1 MPAIPV
7 NLAIRKELLAIRPL
21 LINRECT
28 PRILVVTDGL
38 DYDPSN
44 GFGLTEFVAALRASK
59 IHGLTPI
66 VTTAF
71 RGGGAGSG
79 ADLPGFDFVTGLTQ
93 TYDVMFLFA
102 SRRSAKD
109 APGLGSNLPQA
120 EVDAIA
126 AFMAAGKGVFATG
139 DHEDLGAAMCG
150 NLPRIRQMRLWFNE
164 DGAPPAGTDHRITT
178 NSPGADGVFAFDD
191 QSDELPQKIYPRYC
205 QSAPGVA
212 TPHALLQAP
221 SVTVGQTWQPIEVAP
236 DHPHE
241 GECVV
246 PPSLVT
252 PATIGTLSIDEW
264 PAVGG
269 VRPAPEVI
277 AFGMNYG
284 GAFPGKDAI
293 RDPRAFGVIGA
304 YDGHLG
310 GVGRIAVDS
319 TWHHFIN
326 INIDGTGTAQ
336 QALKPGGVPSA
347 ALNALYAY
355 WQNLATWLMP
365 SRVRRCLL
373 IARVAELV
381 LRYPLIEEL
390 PPLPWP
396 PPGPDPVP
404 DLGRRVIAELR
415 RSLPP
420 AEADTMIA
428 DLRAAAFGR
437 DVGAHGDAIDEV
449 AVGAVVG
456 WLRAHGA
463 DPSTLA
469 ERIGDPHDLA
479 QRLPA
484 ELRRPLAGAIAHV
497 RAQVDKRRAR
507 TERLDEAHAHLLRT
521 LG

>member
-1 MPAIPV
+1 MPDFSTI
-7 NLAIRKELLAIRPL
+7 AIRKDLLAVRELLLR
-21 LINRECT
+21 RECT
-28 PRILVVTDGL
+28 PRILVVADGL
-38 DYDPSN
+38 DFNASN
-44 GFGLTEFVAALRASK
+44 DFGLSEFVAALRAAK
-59 IHGLTPI
+59 VHGHTPI
-66 VTTAF
+66 VTTAY
-71 RGGGAGSG
+71 RGPGAGTG
-79 ADLPGFDFVTGLTQ
+79 ADIAGFDFVSGLTK

-102 SRRSAKD
+102 AERAAKD
-109 APGLGSNLPQA
+109 KPGVGSNLPQA

-164 DGAPPAGTDHRITT
+164 DGAPPADTDKRNTT
-178 NSPGADGVFAFDD
+178 NSPGADGMFVFAD
-191 QSDELPQKIYPRYC
+191 QSDELPQKIYPRYY
-205 QSAPGVA
+205 QTAPGVSA
-212 TPHALLQAP
+212 PHALLQAP
-221 SVTVGQTWQPIEVAP
+221 SLTVNQTWQPIEVAP

-246 PPSLVT
+246 PGSLVT
-252 PATIGTLSIDEW
+252 PATIGTLTIDEW
-264 PAVGG
+264 PAVAG

-304 YDGHLG
+304 YDGHQG
-310 GVGRIAVDS
+310 GVGRVAVDS

-326 INIDGTGTAQ
+326 INIDGTGTSQ
-336 QALKPGGVPSA
+336 QALKPGGVASPS
-347 ALNALYAY
+347 LKLLYAY

-365 SRVRRCLL
+365 RNVRRCLL
-373 IARVAELV
+373 LARVAELV

-390 PPLPWP
+390 PRVPWP

-415 RSLPP
+415 RLLPP
-420 AEADTMIA
+420 GEAATMVA

-437 DVGAHGDAIDEV
+437 DVDAHGDAIDEA

-456 WLRAHGA
+456 WLRGA
-463 DPSTLA
+463 GTGPAALA
-469 ERIGDPHDLA
+469 ERIGDPHKLEPRLA
-479 QRLPA
+479 A
-484 ELRRPLAGAIAHV
+484 ELRPTLAAAITRV
-497 RAQVDKRRAR
+497 RAKADERRAI
-507 TERLDEAHAHLLRT
+507 TERLDEVHGRLLRT